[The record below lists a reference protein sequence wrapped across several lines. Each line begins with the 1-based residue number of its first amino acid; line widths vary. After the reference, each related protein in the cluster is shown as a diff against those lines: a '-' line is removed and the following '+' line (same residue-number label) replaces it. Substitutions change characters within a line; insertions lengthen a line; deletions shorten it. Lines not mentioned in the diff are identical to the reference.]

1 MDTQM
6 DEPETMILEIN
17 LISAQGLKIPPS
29 AMMRRMHTYAL
40 AWVNSNAKL
49 CSDLDCVGGENPT
62 WNEKFIFRVSQ
73 DFIKGDTSAVQFHI
87 YAVGYIRD
95 YFIGTVRYLLSSSP
109 NTSRSGPAI
118 GIPAFSALHIRRPSG
133 RVCGIL
139 NIAATVHNSSDF
151 ASLTGISAICFRDLM
166 GKLNKNFNQSRDRR
180 VSRHLSHV
188 GSKTTE
194 QSSESESCNLSCEE
208 SVCFSDETDSTTST
222 TSSSTTAT
230 TAFKDSNGVR
240 SNLLVA
246 GKKERKSD
254 GASLLCGLTLQRRSS
269 PLDENLETD
278 GQDLV

>member
-1 MDTQM
+1 MEAQI

-73 DFIKGDTSAVQFHI
+73 DFVKGDTSAVQFHI

-109 NTSRSGPAI
+109 NYTPKSGPTI
-118 GIPAFSALHIRRPSG
+118 DVPAFSALHIRRPSG

-166 GKLNKNFNQSRDRR
+166 GKHNKIFNQSRQ
-180 VSRHLSHV
+180 VSRRLNHV
-188 GSKTTE
+188 GVKSNE
-194 QSSESESCNLSCEE
+194 QSSEPESCNSSCEE
-208 SVCFSDETDSTTST
+208 SVCFSDDTESIASNS
-222 TSSSTTAT
+222 SSSTTV
-230 TAFKDSNGVR
+230 TAFSDSNGVR
-240 SNLLVA
+240 SNLIVA

-254 GASLLCGLTLQRRSS
+254 GASLLCGLTLQRRSGLS
-269 PLDENLETD
+269 DQNIETD
-278 GQDLV
+278 GQDLD

>member
-1 MDTQM
+1 M
-6 DEPETMILEIN
+6 DEPETRILEIN

-109 NTSRSGPAI
+109 NMSRSGPSI

-133 RVCGIL
+133 RVCGVL
-139 NIAATVHNSSDF
+139 NIAATVHDSSDF
-151 ASLTGISAICFRDLM
+151 PSLTGISAICFRDLM
-166 GKLNKNFNQSRDRR
+166 GKHNKIFNQYRERR
-180 VSRHLSHV
+180 VPRHLNHV
-188 GSKTTE
+188 GSKTSE
-194 QSSESESCNLSCEE
+194 QSSEPESCNLSCEE

-222 TSSSTTAT
+222 SSSSTAVTAVN
-230 TAFKDSNGVR
+230 DSNGVR
-240 SNLLVA
+240 SNLLVE

-269 PLDENLETD
+269 PSNQDLQTD
-278 GQDLV
+278 GQDLD